1 MTRHSFTAYL
11 SGHHDDFYFAVPLD
25 EALAFGINPEL
36 LDPCRH
42 HPGCV
47 AVYPHHL
54 WTDGTALRLEITAT
68 EVAYPPPSPVEA
80 FSALCER
87 FGHYFDDVEEL

>member
-1 MTRHSFTAYL
+1 MTTRHAFTAYL

-36 LDPCRH
+36 LDPCPH

-54 WTDGTALRLEITAT
+54 WTDGTALRFEITTTAIKAT
-68 EVAYPPPSPVEA
+68 PQYDLVQPSSHTTIA
-80 FSALCER
+80 RASAGRL
-87 FGHYFDDVEEL
+87 DV